1 MSVLVVW
8 FRWLGDYGDS
18 HKYDQFLHH
27 RKTPRSEYCSI
38 HFFHPT
44 YFEVDRAFVGNLS
57 YPLIFCPQ
65 TQICVLPAVHVVE
78 GTADFV
84 LSLLGVDNII
94 SLLFDLS
101 GDFPV

>member
-1 MSVLVVW
+1 MEIVTNMIN
-8 FRWLGDYGDS
+8 F
-18 HKYDQFLHH
+18 FIIE
-27 RKTPRSEYCSI
+27 KTPRSEYCSI

-44 YFEVDRAFVGNLS
+44 YFEVDRAFVGNLY

-84 LSLLGVDNII
+84 LSLFLALTI
-94 SLLFDLS
+94 SFLCFLI
-101 GDFPV
+101 